1 MKTIEQFRD
10 ELKDIINEWELARF
24 SPEKYT
30 HEQIIELWFRVKVAT
45 QVLADMGEN

>member
-1 MKTIEQFRD
+1 MKKVEQFIN
-10 ELKDIINEWELARF
+10 ELKDVINEWELARF

-30 HEQIIELWFRVKVAT
+30 HEQIIELWVRVKVAT